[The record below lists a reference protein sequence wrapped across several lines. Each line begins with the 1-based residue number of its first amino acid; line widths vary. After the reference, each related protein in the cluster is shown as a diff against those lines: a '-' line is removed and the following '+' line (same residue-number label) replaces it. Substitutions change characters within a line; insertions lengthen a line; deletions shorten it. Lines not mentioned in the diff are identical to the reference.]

1 MYGPPGTGK
10 TFVARKIARH
20 LIGGGNGFIKTVQF
34 HPSYS
39 YEDFIQGIRPTSDEN
54 DTLKYPVVPGAF
66 MKFCKEASERDG
78 ICVMIIDEINRAN
91 LSRVFGELMYLLEYR
106 NEDITLPSGE
116 RFKIPEN
123 VRIIGTMNTA
133 DRSIALVDHALR
145 RRFAFLRL
153 WPNYEIL
160 RNFHA
165 GGDFNPEGLIQVL
178 ERLNRNIE
186 PHYQVGIT
194 FFLEEGIKDKIEDIW
209 CMEILPYLE
218 EYFFDQPEKVDEFK
232 WEKVKTEIL
241 GEDS

>member
-1 MYGPPGTGK
+1 
-10 TFVARKIARH
+10 
-20 LIGGGNGFIKTVQF
+20 
-34 HPSYS
+34 
-39 YEDFIQGIRPTSDEN
+39 
-54 DTLKYPVVPGAF
+54 
-66 MKFCKEASERDG
+66 
-78 ICVMIIDEINRAN
+78 
-91 LSRVFGELMYLLEYR
+91 
-106 NEDITLPSGE
+106 
-116 RFKIPEN
+116 
-123 VRIIGTMNTA
+123 MNTA